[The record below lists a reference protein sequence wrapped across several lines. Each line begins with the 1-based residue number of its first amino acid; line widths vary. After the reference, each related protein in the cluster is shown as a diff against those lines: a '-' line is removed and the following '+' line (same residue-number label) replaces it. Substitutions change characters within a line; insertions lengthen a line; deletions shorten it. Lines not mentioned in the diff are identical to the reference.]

1 MAEQINYYKVLGV
14 PRNASQSEIKNA
26 YRTLAKERHPDHA
39 GGSEIE
45 FSRLQEAHAV
55 LSDPNRRS
63 RHDQELDL
71 AHAADQ
77 LAGLNLDFG
86 SLDDEVSQ
94 KRRERETRG
103 SGDDPSLGERLR
115 SKFRRGGDATGSA
128 TGGGAGGFDDHTGG
142 RGRDRQRAP
151 RRSARWYEPHELD
164 PDPITWKTGA
174 LSFFGAFLA
183 FILVGQIGLWATG
196 QNFPPGFASPWA
208 SALDPVMF
216 VLYSLSGLLA
226 AYLAYRAA
234 GWGGMA
240 LVFVAALIVGGSGGP
255 EGLVQFATVG
265 IAVLLAV
272 IYLGNRRNRAARRDR
287 R

>member
-14 PRNASQSEIKNA
+14 SRNASQSEIKNA
-26 YRTLAKERHPDHA
+26 YRTLAKEKHPDHA
-39 GGSEIE
+39 GGSETE

-55 LSDPNRRS
+55 LSDPNRR
-63 RHDQELDL
+63 RQHDQDLDL

-103 SGDDPSLGERLR
+103 SGSDPSLGERLR
-115 SKFRRGGDATGSA
+115 NRFRRGGDDA
-128 TGGGAGGFDDHTGG
+128 TGGATGGFDDRAES
-142 RGRDRQRAP
+142 RGRDRNGASQ
-151 RRSARWYEPHELD
+151 RSARWYQPHEFD
-164 PDPITWKTGA
+164 PDPVTWKTGA

-183 FILVGQIGLWATG
+183 FIIVGQIGLWATG
-196 QNFPPGFASPWA
+196 QNLPPLFAVLWA
-208 SALDPVMF
+208 PLLGPFMF
-216 VLYSLSGLLA
+216 VLYTLVGLLA
-226 AYLAYRAA
+226 AYFAYRAA

-240 LVFVAALIVGGSGGP
+240 LVFVAALVVGGSGGP
-255 EGLVQFATVG
+255 DGLVQFTTVG

-272 IYLGNRRNRAARRDR
+272 IYLGNRRGRAARRDR